1 MNEELDDH
9 DIQSVEDE
17 PIDSTMWKAQAHNS
31 PEPASVQHSEG
42 DSVQGE
48 LRNLSVMSIEDDMQ
62 LMDGE
67 EPEQQ
72 ASDEEEK
79 DTPLA
84 CRTRSARASKPRR
97 FILPQAIMPDT
108 DSDQELVDEP
118 PQAKLKGKPKNKY
131 YRQVLRKLR
140 LKTQV
145 SRRGF

>member
-1 MNEELDDH
+1 
-9 DIQSVEDE
+9 
-17 PIDSTMWKAQAHNS
+17 
-31 PEPASVQHSEG
+31 
-42 DSVQGE
+42 
-48 LRNLSVMSIEDDMQ
+48 MQ
-62 LMDGE
+62 LMDEE

-72 ASDEEEK
+72 ASDEEDK

-118 PQAKLKGKPKNKY
+118 TPAKLKGKPKNKY

-140 LKTQV
+140 LRTQG
-145 SRRGF
+145 SKRGF

>member
-1 MNEELDDH
+1 M
-9 DIQSVEDE
+9 
-17 PIDSTMWKAQAHNS
+17 
-31 PEPASVQHSEG
+31 SVQHSEG

-48 LRNLSVMSIEDDMQ
+48 LRDLSVMSIEDDMQ

-67 EPEQQ
+67 ELEQQ

-84 CRTRSARASKPRR
+84 CSTRSARASKPRR
-97 FILPQAIMPDT
+97 LILPPAIMPDT
-108 DSDQELVDEP
+108 DSDQELVEEP

>member
-1 MNEELDDH
+1 
-9 DIQSVEDE
+9 
-17 PIDSTMWKAQAHNS
+17 
-31 PEPASVQHSEG
+31 
-42 DSVQGE
+42 
-48 LRNLSVMSIEDDMQ
+48 MSIEDDMQ

-84 CRTRSARASKPRR
+84 SRTRSARASKQRS
-97 FILPQAIMPDT
+97 FNLPSAIMPDD

-118 PQAKLKGKPKNKY
+118 APAKLKGKPKNKY

-140 LKTQV
+140 LRTQV
-145 SRRGF
+145 SKRGF

>member
-1 MNEELDDH
+1 MTEELDDQ
-9 DIQSVEDE
+9 DIESVEDE
-17 PIDSTMWKAQAHNS
+17 TTDSTMLKAQAHTS
-31 PEPASVQHSEG
+31 PGPASVQHSEG

-72 ASDEEEK
+72 ASDEDDK

-84 CRTRSARASKPRR
+84 RRTRSARASKPRR
-97 FILPQAIMPDT
+97 LILPPAIMPDT

-140 LKTQV
+140 LRTQV
-145 SRRGF
+145 SKRGF